1 VSNRAVHTTEIDV
14 DHPTIET
21 SQVSA
26 VTHTM
31 MSSGASGYVIRYAT
45 SLDVSPLLRMMKQLA
60 VFEGYDDQFSVT
72 ERDLLERGL
81 APTLSSNTSAQ
92 FTALVAASNNAHASA
107 LLGYAVVYEIPFTF
121 DLRPTLVLKEL
132 YVAERSRSD
141 GVGMALMQ
149 AVHAHARARSCGRL
163 KWDVLPNN
171 DRAKAFY
178 RRLGG
183 QPVLDWEAWRLDIT
197 AP

>member
-1 VSNRAVHTTEIDV
+1 VSDRAVTNIDV
-14 DHPTIET
+14 DVDHLTIET
-21 SQVSA
+21 SLVGA
-26 VTHTM
+26 AAHATM
-31 MSSGASGYVIRYAT
+31 RSGASGYFIRYAT
-45 SLDVSPLLRMMKQLA
+45 ALDVSPLLGLMKQLA

-92 FTALVAASNNAHASA
+92 FTALVAASNDAHAAA

-149 AVHAHARARSCGRL
+149 AVHAHARARSCGRM